1 MIYHWVNQFYSLDE
15 TLSIDNL
22 KSASLR
28 SEFKDNSSE
37 IFFLPKREII
47 VSNTQDDKV
56 NEHDILDIELGKQ

>member
-15 TLSIDNL
+15 TLSIDDL

-37 IFFLPKREII
+37 IIFLPKREII
-47 VSNTQDDKV
+47 VSNTQDEKL

>member
-28 SEFKDNSSE
+28 SEFNDNSSE
-37 IFFLPKREII
+37 IIFLPKREII
-47 VSNTQDDKV
+47 VSNTQDEKL